1 MKSKLF
7 ILVLTLAAF
16 VAVVIANPE
25 TYRIRVQYNTNLR
38 ASNSLDSAL
47 LASAPAG
54 TTLQVVGQ
62 VENWLQINRAGA
74 LYWMAAWVNHSR
86 VEDPVTAQP
95 AGNVPSNIDN
105 CCFVDRQCHS
115 DQDWTNGYWA
125 FQNGQCAAPAPAQP
139 QSPAQPASNIPAGVD
154 NCCQVDRQC
163 HTAADWENGY
173 YAFRDNQ
180 CAASAPAQPQA
191 QSPAQ
196 PVSNAPAAVDNCCQV
211 DRQCH
216 TEADWTNGYY
226 AYQNGQCDG
235 SPQPQS
241 PAQPAGGIPEGSD
254 NCCRVNREC
263 HSEADWVSGWLAFR
277 HFQCQI
283 PPATQ
288 GISIKGSPQFVSQV
302 SNALQ
307 LLQDR
312 APQWWKYA
320 TRGLNTIK
328 MVPEGSPSVVHPDSK
343 TYDETLSEVLRKGT
357 GEAGLVYVIFGIVHE
372 ACHVNDDHLHKDGL
386 DEEKACTQASL
397 DALQTIDPAND
408 AGTIDWL
415 KWIIANIHDP
425 EVQWW

>member
-7 ILVLTLAAF
+7 ILVLTMAAF

-38 ASNSLDSAL
+38 ASNSLDSAV

-86 VEDPVTAQP
+86 VEDPVPAQP

-105 CCFVDRQCHS
+105 CCQVDRQCHS

-125 FQNGQCAAPAPAQP
+125 
-139 QSPAQPASNIPAGVD
+139 
-154 NCCQVDRQC
+154 
-163 HTAADWENGY
+163 
-173 YAFRDNQ
+173 
-180 CAASAPAQPQA
+180 
-191 QSPAQ
+191 
-196 PVSNAPAAVDNCCQV
+196 
-211 DRQCH
+211 
-216 TEADWTNGYY
+216 
-226 AYQNGQCDG
+226 YQNGQCSNAQLLG
-235 SPQPQS
+235 SQS
-241 PAQPAGGIPEGSD
+241 VVIPPGTDAQLLGSQSIVIPPGTD
-254 NCCRVNREC
+254 NFCGVTREC
-263 HSEADWVSGWLAFR
+263 HSEADWVSGWLAFQ
-277 HFQCQI
+277 HFQCQS
-283 PPATQ
+283 PPATK
-288 GISIKGSPQFVSQV
+288 GIEIKGSPQFVSQV

-312 APQWWKYA
+312 APQWWKYS
-320 TRGLNTIK
+320 TCGLNTIK
-328 MVPEGSPSVVHPDSK
+328 MVPEGSPSNVNRESK
-343 TYDETLSEVLRKGT
+343 TYEETLSEVLKKGT
-357 GEAGLVYVIFGIVHE
+357 GEAGLVYIIFGIVHE
-372 ACHVNDDHLHKDGL
+372 ACHVNEDHLHKDGL

-397 DALQTIDPAND
+397 YALQTINPADD

>member
-16 VAVVIANPE
+16 VTVVIANPE

-38 ASNSLDSAL
+38 ASNSLDSAV

-86 VEDPVTAQP
+86 VEDPVPAQP

-105 CCFVDRQCHS
+105 CCQVDRQCHS

-125 FQNGQCAAPAPAQP
+125 YQNGQCVAPAQTQI
-139 QSPAQPASNIPAGVD
+139 QSPAQPASNAPTSVD
-154 NCCQVDRQC
+154 NCCFIDRQC
-163 HTAADWENGY
+163 QTDQEWGDGY
-173 YAFRDNQ
+173 
-180 CAASAPAQPQA
+180 
-191 QSPAQ
+191 
-196 PVSNAPAAVDNCCQV
+196 
-211 DRQCH
+211 
-216 TEADWTNGYY
+216 W
-226 AYQNGQCDG
+226 AYQNGQCSNAQLLG
-235 SPQPQS
+235 SQS
-241 PAQPAGGIPEGSD
+241 IVIPPGTDAQLLGSQSIVIPPGTD
-254 NCCRVNREC
+254 NFCDVNREC
-263 HSEADWVSGWLAFR
+263 HSEADWVSGWLAFQ
-277 HFQCQI
+277 HFQCQSH
-283 PPATQ
+283 PATK

-312 APQWWKYA
+312 APQWWKYS

-328 MVPEGSPSVVHPDSK
+328 MVPEGSPSNVNRESK
-343 TYDETLSEVLRKGT
+343 TYNETLSEVLKKGT
-357 GEAGLVYVIFGIVHE
+357 GEAGLVYIIFGIVHE
-372 ACHVNDDHLHKDGL
+372 ACHVNEDHLHKDGL

-397 DALQTIDPAND
+397 YALQTINPADD

-415 KWIIANIHDP
+415 KWLIDNIHDP
-425 EVQWW
+425 AVQWW